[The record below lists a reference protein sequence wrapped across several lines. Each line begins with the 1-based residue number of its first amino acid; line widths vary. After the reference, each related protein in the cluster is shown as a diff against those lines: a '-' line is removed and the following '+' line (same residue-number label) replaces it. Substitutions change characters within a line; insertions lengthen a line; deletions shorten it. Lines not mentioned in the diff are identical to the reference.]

1 MSSVMNP
8 YVVVT
13 YSLATVTTNATVDFP
28 LPFAGEVVG
37 GSLVL
42 GTTNTA
48 TDFLGSL
55 SKNGTATVTS
65 TTANAITSIA
75 ASGSNWLVTTG
86 TGGHG
91 LSVGQSVVI
100 SGAAT
105 AAANGTYT
113 VLTVPTALT
122 FTVAGSTTSSSGGYA
137 FLSGAQSVFISQT
150 GGSANTP
157 ISIST
162 ASPIVNGV
170 NLSGTGSTATGITQN
185 NLGATVAPLM
195 SFAAGD
201 RVGIK
206 VTNAGT
212 STANLSASLLIIKK

>member
-1 MSSVMNP
+1 MNP

-55 SKNGTATVTS
+55 SKNGTAVVTS
-65 TTANAITSIA
+65 TTANAIQSIA

-100 SGAAT
+100 SGATT
-105 AAANGTYT
+105 AANNGTFT
-113 VLTVPTALT
+113 VLTVPSTTT
-122 FTVAGSTTSSSGGYA
+122 FTIANAAGVAQGSAGGYA
-137 FLSGAQSVFISQT
+137 FLSGSQAVFISQV
-150 GGSANTP
+150 GGSANTA
-157 ISIST
+157 INIST
-162 ASPIVNGV
+162 AAPIVNGV
-170 NLSGTGSTATGITQN
+170 NVYGTGSTATGITQN
-185 NLGATVAPLM
+185 NIVPSVTPLLT
-195 SFAAGD
+195 FAAGD